1 MKFIFETETPEKKL
15 RFKDCAVNQF
25 FVYDNCL
32 YQKVDCNTVNQ
43 ITNFKGE
50 PCADQDSFEDHYEIE
65 RLIPTVQK
73 IEY

>member
-15 RFKDCAVNQF
+15 RFKDCAINQF

-32 YQKVDCNTVNQ
+32 YQKVDCKTVNQ
-43 ITNFKGE
+43 ITDFKGE
-50 PCADQDSFEDHYEIE
+50 PRADQDFFEDNYEIE
-65 RLIPTVQK
+65 RLIPIVQK

>member
-15 RFKDCAVNQF
+15 RFKDCAINQF
-25 FVYDNCL
+25 FVCDGCL
-32 YQKVDCNTVNQ
+32 YQRIGPNDVNQ
-43 ITNFKGE
+43 ITDSKGE
-50 PCADQDSFEDHYEIE
+50 PYADRDFFEDHYEIE